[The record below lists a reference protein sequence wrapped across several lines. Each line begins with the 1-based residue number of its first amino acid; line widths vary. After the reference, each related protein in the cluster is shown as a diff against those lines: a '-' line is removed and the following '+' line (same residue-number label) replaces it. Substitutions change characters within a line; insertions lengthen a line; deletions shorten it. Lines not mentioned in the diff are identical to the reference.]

1 MMPMN
6 LRHCRSGA
14 ISGNMIDPAPEAGH
28 KAVGEKAIARRQG
41 VGLTER
47 EKMIGKIKRTSW
59 RNTAVLQA
67 TATAGA
73 EVSEKLASA
82 LASKTITEPSWDPHD
97 VWLKRVRQP
106 RLERDAAAAEPRR
119 PRAR

>member
-14 ISGNMIDPAPEAGH
+14 FSGNIVDPAPEAGH

-47 EKMIGKIKRTSW
+47 EEMIGKIKRISW
-59 RNTAVLQA
+59 RNSAVLQA

-82 LASKTITEPSWDPHD
+82 LAGKTSTEPSWDPYD
-97 VWLKRVRQP
+97 VWLNRVRQP
-106 RLERDAAAAEPRR
+106 RLERDAADPRR
-119 PRAR
+119 PRTR